1 MGRLA
6 LETDPELVSKLADRF
21 GQDIL
26 DENGSILRRQLA
38 NAAFSSK
45 EGTSDLTKLT
55 FPVLYRIANE
65 HFDELSDSHDIVV
78 FDAALIFEW
87 GVERDFNLIVVV
99 TAQRDLLLERVMD
112 RLKINKKEAFER
124 LAGQLPS
131 RIKEQRADRVIYNNG
146 SLEML
151 KKNAVV
157 VLDELK
163 RIL

>member
-6 LETDPELVSKLADRF
+6 LETDPDLVLKLAERF
-21 GQDIL
+21 GRDIL
-26 DENGSILRRQLA
+26 DENGSIIRRQLA
-38 NAAFSSK
+38 NAAFSSR
-45 EGTSDLTKLT
+45 EGTKDLTDLT
-55 FPVLYRIANE
+55 FPSLYRIANE
-65 HFDELSDSHDIVV
+65 HFEKLRDSHDIII

-87 GVERDFNLIVVV
+87 GIERDFNLIVVV

-112 RLKINKKEAFER
+112 RLKIEKKEAFER
-124 LAGQLPS
+124 LSGQLPS

-151 KKNAVV
+151 KKNAII

-163 RIL
+163 RII